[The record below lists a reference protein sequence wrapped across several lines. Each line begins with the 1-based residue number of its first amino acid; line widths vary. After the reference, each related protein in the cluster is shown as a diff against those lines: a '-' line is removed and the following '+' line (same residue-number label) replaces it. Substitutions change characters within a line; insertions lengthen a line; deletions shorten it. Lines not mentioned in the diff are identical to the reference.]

1 MFRQRFAPFLP
12 LLERYEALGLAA
24 RSTDNT
30 WHFTPRGF
38 LVSNTLIGELLDAL
52 SSEKQRRFDATARG
66 DYIVRT

>member
-1 MFRQRFAPFLP
+1 M
-12 LLERYEALGLAA
+12 
-24 RSTDNT
+24 
-30 WHFTPRGF
+30 HFTPRGF